1 MPVIHPHVYSRESSP
16 NTTRLEAVL
25 SGLLGGSC
33 VTYSSGLAALHAAY
47 VFLRPRRVA
56 IGQAYFGSHGVVRIH
71 HAIAGAKILPLDCA
85 ATDLHPGDVIH
96 LETPVNPFG
105 LALDIGAYARKAHS
119 RGAYLL
125 VDATFGPPGLQDPF
139 QHGAD
144 LVFHSGT
151 KYLGGHG
158 DLLCGVLVRLPDGQR
173 QIPGNS
179 NSTGTETDWIA
190 GLKAQRVHLGSIMGS
205 LEAWLAVRSLRTLT
219 LRVRQQSNT
228 AGKLVRW
235 LHDSLQPNNN
245 NNNNNND
252 NVIRRVLSKIHHA
265 SLQPE
270 ASDPNSWLCAQMPN
284 GYGPVF
290 AITMRNEGFAR
301 RFPSYLKLWRHATSL
316 GGVESLIDWRA
327 LHDPQADGRLL
338 RLSVGVEDFED
349 LRKDLEAGFVGLVG
363 GDEGGEGEEA
373 KGTARKSKL

>member
-1 MPVIHPHVYSRESSP
+1 MHQTI
-16 NTTRLEAVL
+16 T
-25 SGLLGGSC
+25 
-33 VTYSSGLAALHAAY
+33 
-47 VFLRPRRVA
+47 
-56 IGQAYFGSHGVVRIH
+56 
-71 HAIAGAKILPLDCA
+71 GASILPLDGP

-96 LETPVNPFG
+96 LETPVNPSG

-158 DLLCGVLVRLPDGQR
+158 DLLCGVLACRSDGQR
-173 QIPGNS
+173 QMPHAKEERNDNS
-179 NSTGTETDWIA
+179 NGNRIRTDWITE
-190 GLKAQRVHLGSIMGS
+190 LKAQRLLLGSVMGS

-228 AGKLVRW
+228 AGALVRW
-235 LHDSLQPNNN
+235 LHDSLQNNTDNNTPNPNPIHH
-245 NNNNNND
+245 
-252 NVIRRVLSKIHHA
+252 VLERVQHA

-270 ASDPNSWLCAQMPN
+270 ANDPTSWLRAQMPH

-290 AITMRNEGFAR
+290 AIWMRTGAFAR
-301 RFPSYLKLWRHATSL
+301 RLPSCLRLFRHATSL
-316 GGVESLIDWRA
+316 GGVESLVDWRA
-327 LHDPQADGRLL
+327 LHDPGADERLL
-338 RLSVGVEDFED
+338 RLSVGLEHVED
-349 LRKDLEAGFVGLVG
+349 LKRDLERGFVEAAGGEREGEGVG
-363 GDEGGEGEEA
+363 GAGGKGGGEGEGGA
-373 KGTARKSKL
+373 GGKGGEDGKGKGGIARTSKL

>member
-1 MPVIHPHVYSRESSP
+1 MLSS
-16 NTTRLEAVL
+16 
-25 SGLLGGSC
+25 LLGGPC

-56 IGQAYFGSHGVVRIH
+56 IGQAYFGSHGVVRMH
-71 HAIAGAKILPLDCA
+71 HTTTGAQILPLDGP
-85 ATDLHPGDVIH
+85 ATDLHRGDVIH
-96 LETPVNPFG
+96 LETPVNPYG

-144 LVFHSGT
+144 LVLHSGT

-158 DLLCGVLVRLPDGQR
+158 DLLCGVLACRSDGQC
-173 QIPGNS
+173 QKPQEEES
-179 NSTGTETDWIA
+179 NGTGTGWIT
-190 GLKAQRVHLGSIMGS
+190 GLKAQRVHLGSVMGA

-219 LRVRQQSNT
+219 LRVRQQSDT
-228 AGKLVRW
+228 AGELARW
-235 LHDSLQPNNN
+235 LHDCLQ
-245 NNNNNND
+245 ND
-252 NVIRRVLSKIHHA
+252 TPIRQVLERVEHA

-270 ASDPNSWLCAQMPN
+270 ATDPTSWLRAQMPH

-290 AITMRNEGFAR
+290 AIWMRNETLAR
-301 RFPSYLKLWRHATSL
+301 RLPSCLTLWRHATSL

-327 LHDPQADGRLL
+327 LHDPEADGRLL
-338 RLSVGVEDFED
+338 RVSVGLEHVED
-349 LRKDLEAGFVGLVG
+349 LRRDLEKGFGRVA
-363 GDEGGEGEEA
+363 GGEGGGVGEMV
-373 KGTARKSKL
+373 KSKL